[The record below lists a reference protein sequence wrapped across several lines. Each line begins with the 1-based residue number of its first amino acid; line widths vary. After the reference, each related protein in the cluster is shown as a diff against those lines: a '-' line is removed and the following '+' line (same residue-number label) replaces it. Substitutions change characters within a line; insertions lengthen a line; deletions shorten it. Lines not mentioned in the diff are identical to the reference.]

1 MMSKVPYIIYL
12 IGVLILVTPARWL
25 IKSFSAV
32 STLIA
37 ARFYNHTSLAFFSI
51 VDLLN
56 ILEIT

>member
-25 IKSFSAV
+25 IKSFSVV

-37 ARFYNHTSLAFFSI
+37 ARFYNHSYLAFFSRI
-51 VDLLN
+51 
-56 ILEIT
+56 